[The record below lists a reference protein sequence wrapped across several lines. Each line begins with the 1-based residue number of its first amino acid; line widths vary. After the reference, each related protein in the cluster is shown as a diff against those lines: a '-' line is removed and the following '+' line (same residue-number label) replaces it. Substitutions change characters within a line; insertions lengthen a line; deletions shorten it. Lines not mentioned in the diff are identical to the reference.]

1 MRSEFVK
8 QLNLS
13 VIIVLVCSVLNTL
26 CKHWILSSIGF
37 CTCGMLWFIH
47 PVKMNDIR
55 SEDACFCWY
64 KNERDNSEIIIFWN
78 PEINRLYIVENII

>member
-13 VIIVLVCSVLNTL
+13 VIIVLICSVLNTL

-37 CTCGMLWFIH
+37 CTCGMLWFI
-47 PVKMNDIR
+47 KAGN
-55 SEDACFCWY
+55 
-64 KNERDNSEIIIFWN
+64 
-78 PEINRLYIVENII
+78 YIVTECV